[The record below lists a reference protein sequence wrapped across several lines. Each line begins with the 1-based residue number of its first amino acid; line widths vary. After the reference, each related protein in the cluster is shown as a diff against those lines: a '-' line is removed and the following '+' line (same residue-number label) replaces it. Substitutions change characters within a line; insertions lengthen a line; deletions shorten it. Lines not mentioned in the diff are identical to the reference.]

1 MTLIIYYQYKCMNLL
16 YARNVLLL
24 CLVFFPKPWIL
35 LWILSRR
42 RTINGCWIGFFFPE
56 CGVWDGICLWL
67 SSVAEE
73 RDHCRQPHQIPV
85 LHGRLLVP
93 HHPQLHRIRGQS
105 FHIRKKKMRS
115 NFLWQACY
123 LRIQEVKYY
132 LNSLILHYDDVF
144 LC

>member
-1 MTLIIYYQYKCMNLL
+1 MTLIIITSIS
-16 YARNVLLL
+16 VWIF
-24 CLVFFPKPWIL
+24 CLHLICSCLIAYLNFFFQPWIL
-35 LWILSRR
+35 LWTLSRR
-42 RTINGCWIGFFFPE
+42 TFNGCKIVYLSE
-56 CGVWDGICLWL
+56 CCVWDGICLWL

-85 LHGRLLVP
+85 LHRRLLVP

>member
-1 MTLIIYYQYKCMNLL
+1 MD
-16 YARNVLLL
+16 VE
-24 CLVFFPKPWIL
+24 LV
-35 LWILSRR
+35 
-42 RTINGCWIGFFFPE
+42 FFFPE

-105 FHIRKKKMRS
+105 FHIRKKKKKDPIFFGKPVTSESR
-115 NFLWQACY
+115 
-123 LRIQEVKYY
+123 K
-132 LNSLILHYDDVF
+132 
-144 LC
+144 